1 MKTVNTAVLENRLQL
16 LESYIPNYEDTNT
29 NVSKASVAW
38 HLDHSLK
45 VINSVV
51 KSMENSD
58 PALYE
63 NNFKF
68 LGKVFLKL
76 GFFPRGKAK
85 SPKYVNPPEII
96 LKSDIIIQLEEAKQ
110 NIKAL
115 KHLDKKAYFKHPLF
129 GNINKLRVVRFL
141 DTHTNHHLKIVKS
154 IIKIIVFT

>member
-1 MKTVNTAVLENRLQL
+1 MKTVNTKILENRLAL
-16 LESYIPNYEDTNT
+16 LESYIPNYEDINT

-58 PALYE
+58 PTLYE
-63 NNFKF
+63 DNFKF

-85 SPKYVNPPEII
+85 APKYVKPPEVI
-96 LKSDIIIQLEEAKQ
+96 LESDIISQLTKAKQ
-110 NIKAL
+110 NVKAISN
-115 KHLDKKAYFKHPLF
+115 LDKNTYFKHPLF
-129 GNINKLRVVRFL
+129 GNTNKFRVVRFL

-154 IIKIIVFT
+154 ILK